1 MADNTD
7 DARNQRGDHQ
17 AGTATTRDGGR
28 RSLDALLDGAELREA
43 SDVLVLGQL
52 RRSLDDQ
59 VCGSFLRHAP
69 LGERNVLFVSLTR
82 PAEDRLRVLREQA
95 GERPPAVSVVS
106 GTDQFEAATTE
117 TTTAD
122 EDGNRV
128 TVDTIDDPSDLPK
141 LGITISRA
149 VKEWDDAG
157 VGTVVCFHSLTALLQ
172 YADRQRVF
180 RFLHVLQDR
189 LEAVD
194 AVTHYHMDAAA
205 HDRQTLATLRPLFD
219 AVVEVGPGGDATVS
233 G

>member
-7 DARNQRGDHQ
+7 DTGNQRGERP
-17 AGTATTRDGGR
+17 AGTVTTRDGGR
-28 RSLDALLDGAELREA
+28 RSLDALLAGAELREA
-43 SDVLVLGQL
+43 SDVLILGEL

-69 LGERNVLFVSLTR
+69 LGERNVLFISLTR
-82 PAEDRLRVLREQA
+82 PAEDRLRVLRERGGSQ
-95 GERPPAVSVVS
+95 PPAVSVVS

-122 EDGNRV
+122 VEGNRV
-128 TVDTIDDPSDLPK
+128 TVDAIDDPSDLPK
-141 LGITISRA
+141 LGMTISRA
-149 VKEWDDAG
+149 VKEWDDTG

-172 YADRQRVF
+172 YADRGRVF

-189 LEAVD
+189 MEAVD
-194 AVTHYHMDAAA
+194 AVTHYHMDAEA
-205 HDRQTLATLRPLFD
+205 HDDQTIATLRPLFD
-219 AVVEVGPGGDATVS
+219 AVVEIGPGGDATIS